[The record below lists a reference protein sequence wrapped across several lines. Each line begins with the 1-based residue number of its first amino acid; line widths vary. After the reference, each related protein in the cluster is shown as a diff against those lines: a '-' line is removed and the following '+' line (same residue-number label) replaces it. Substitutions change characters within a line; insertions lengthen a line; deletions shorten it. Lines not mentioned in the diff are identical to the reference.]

1 MELILGMR
9 PLSQFDTRAT
19 PMGNAFIDLDEEPAL
34 DFEYSTITP
43 EQPLDETN
51 TRASYGVE
59 QSLELDLS
67 VEDRAAM
74 QRFNRILWHDTKGA
88 DVPMPDPKFNCR
100 LNASP
105 QGTLAAEDD

>member
-1 MELILGMR
+1 MR